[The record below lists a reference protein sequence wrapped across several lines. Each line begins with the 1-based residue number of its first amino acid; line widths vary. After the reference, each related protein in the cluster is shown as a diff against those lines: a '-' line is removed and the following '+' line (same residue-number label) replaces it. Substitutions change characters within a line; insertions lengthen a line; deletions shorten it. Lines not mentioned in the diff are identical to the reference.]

1 MNENE
6 MEWNE
11 TESNFLNREP
21 TNELDGSNSDGSAVF
36 FIAKIKY
43 IHFKNL

>member
-11 TESNFLNREP
+11 TDSNLLNREP
-21 TNELDGSNSDGSAVF
+21 TNELTSNSDGSVVF

-43 IHFKNL
+43 IHFNDL